1 MSSIRTQLI
10 IVLVALVSLLL
21 IQGMLARQNQQVLN
35 DGLEVTRQAVNDV
48 SLVKELERDILDLQ
62 RNVLIFKET
71 ASQSAVNRFER
82 LMLSIENKLQQLS
95 ESAGSLAGGLSD
107 ENVLERMRSHLEDY
121 QENFIEVIDAR
132 ARRDDLVRSGSLTDI
147 LELRQTLKSLAA
159 TASAPTSYIN
169 ELSLKLDA
177 AESASLQYL
186 ISPSLKQITAFNSAM
201 QSMQVQ
207 LDEGAPFPVEAMIA
221 QIENAKARFFKLTQ
235 ITQGNL
241 FLVNVVMAGSA
252 NEFLYLSGELAQQ
265 VAAYSDQIRKQT
277 QQQADAARLNGEL
290 YSLVAILLALAAA
303 IFAIVRILGPIRS
316 ITEVF
321 NRLSEG
327 ENLKTIPGIN
337 RNDEIGELAKAAYVF
352 SDKNRETGQLLEAA
366 RESNIQM
373 EALNKELVESKLRAE
388 QATASKSIFLA
399 NMSHEIRTPMNGII
413 GLIELAQQQPMSSMM
428 RSYLD
433 KAAYSSQIL
442 MTVINDIL
450 DFSKIEAGKLEIEE
464 VSFSLHSLFDNLI
477 GVIALRA
484 QEKNLSVKLYVEP
497 TLPPQVIG
505 DPLRLAQVLMNLGTN
520 AVKFT
525 EQGEINILFR
535 GQRND
540 TGNQLNLTIEVQDSG
555 IGMSDKQLARIFQ
568 PFTQADGSTN
578 RRYGGTGLG
587 LTIVKQLTEL
597 MKGRLEVESTPGKG
611 SLFRVLI
618 PLRIFQTQPG
628 ILEGIPTVP
637 AGTQYFSDMPLL
649 SRSYLKLIGIREPG
663 LPLATLQ
670 QLSDPA
676 PCVLIDI
683 NHPGDLKSNVDT
695 LFSLQAQDV
704 RVGLILATQVGAIQE
719 KLLSGW
725 KGSVLVHP
733 FSPIQFERFI
743 KELNKIES
751 EVVVYDNQTEHLELE
766 GHILLVEDNNINQ
779 VVTGELLSSLGLTY
793 DIAEDGLQA
802 IRKVMNSP
810 VYDLILMDVQMPVK
824 DGYEA
829 TRELREKGFTEL
841 PIIGLSANAMKEDQQ
856 QAHKAGM
863 NDYLTKPVKREALSK
878 VLKLHLS
885 A

>member
-35 DGLEVTRQAVNDV
+35 DGLELTRQAINDV
-48 SLVKELERDILDLQ
+48 SLVKELERDVLDLQ

-71 ASQSAVNRFER
+71 ASLSAVNRFER
-82 LMLSIENKLQQLS
+82 LMQSIEDKLQQLS
-95 ESAGSLAGGLSD
+95 ESPGTSTGNTSDDDVLS
-107 ENVLERMRSHLEDY
+107 RMRSHLENY
-121 QENFIEVIDAR
+121 RENFIDVIEAR
-132 ARRDDLVRSGSLTDI
+132 TKRDNLVRSGSLTDI
-147 LELRQTLKSLAA
+147 LELRKLLQSLATSESVPA
-159 TASAPTSYIN
+159 SYIN

-186 ISPSLKQITAFNSAM
+186 ISPSLKHITAFNSAM
-201 QSMQVQ
+201 QLMQTQ
-207 LDEGAPFPVEAMIA
+207 LEAGAPFPVETMIS
-221 QIENAKARFFKLTQ
+221 QIENAKARFFNLTQ

-241 FLVNVVMAGSA
+241 YLVNVVMAGSA
-252 NEFLYLSGELAQQ
+252 NEFLYLSGELAEQ
-265 VAAYSDQIRKQT
+265 VASYSDQIRMQT
-277 QQQADAARLNGEL
+277 QQQADAAQSNGEL
-290 YSLVAILLALAAA
+290 FSLIAILLALAAA
-303 IFAIVRILGPIRS
+303 IFAIVRILGPVRS

-352 SDKNRETGQLLEAA
+352 SDKNRETEQLLEAA

-413 GLIELAQQQPMSSMM
+413 GLIELAQQQPMSSTM

-477 GVIALRA
+477 AVIALRA
-484 QEKNLSVKLYVEP
+484 QEKNLSVKLNVEP
-497 TLPPQVIG
+497 SLPPQVIG

-525 EQGEINILFR
+525 EQGEINIVFR

-540 TGNQLNLTIEVQDSG
+540 AANRINLVIEIQDSG
-555 IGMSDKQLARIFQ
+555 IGMSDQQLVRIFQ

-611 SLFRVLI
+611 SLFRVMI
-618 PLRIFQTQPG
+618 PLRVFQNQTG
-628 ILEGIPTVP
+628 VLEGIPSIP
-637 AGTQYFSDMPLL
+637 EGTQYFSDMPLL
-649 SRSYLKLIGIREPG
+649 SRSYLKLIGIRESG
-663 LPLATLQ
+663 LPLDTLGQ
-670 QLSDPA
+670 ISDHP
-676 PCVLIDI
+676 PCVLVDI
-683 NHPGDLKSNVDT
+683 NQPADLKSNIDT
-695 LFSLQAQDV
+695 LHTLQTQNV
-704 RVGLILATQVGAIQE
+704 RVGLVMATQVGAIHE
-719 KLLSGW
+719 KLLKGW
-725 KGSVLVHP
+725 RGSVLVHP

-751 EVVVYDNQTEHLELE
+751 EPVVYDSQTEHIELE

-802 IRKVMNSP
+802 VRKVMNSP

-829 TRELREKGFTEL
+829 TRELRDKGFSEI
-841 PIIGLSANAMKEDQQ
+841 PILGLSANAMKEDQH
-856 QAHKAGM
+856 QAKEAGM
-863 NDYLTKPVKREALSK
+863 NDYLTKPIKREALSK
-878 VLKLHLS
+878 ALKQYLNS
-885 A
+885 

>member
-35 DGLEVTRQAVNDV
+35 DGLELTRQAINDV
-48 SLVKELERDILDLQ
+48 SLVKELERDVLDLQ

-71 ASQSAVNRFER
+71 ASLSAVNRFER
-82 LMLSIENKLQQLS
+82 LMQSIEDKLQQLS
-95 ESAGSLAGGLSD
+95 ESPGTSTGNTSDDDVLS
-107 ENVLERMRSHLEDY
+107 RMRSHLENY
-121 QENFIEVIDAR
+121 RENFIDVIEAR
-132 ARRDDLVRSGSLTDI
+132 TKRDNLVRSGSLTDI
-147 LELRQTLKSLAA
+147 LELRKLLQSLA
-159 TASAPTSYIN
+159 TSESVPTSYIN

-186 ISPSLKQITAFNSAM
+186 ISPSLKHITAFNSAM
-201 QSMQVQ
+201 QLMQTQ
-207 LDEGAPFPVEAMIA
+207 LEAGAPFPVETMIS
-221 QIENAKARFFKLTQ
+221 QIENAKARFFNLTQ

-241 FLVNVVMAGSA
+241 YLVNVVMAGSA
-252 NEFLYLSGELAQQ
+252 NEFLYLSGELAEQ
-265 VAAYSDQIRKQT
+265 VTSYSDQIRMQT
-277 QQQADAARLNGEL
+277 QQQADAAQSNGEL
-290 YSLVAILLALAAA
+290 FSLIAILLALAAA
-303 IFAIVRILGPIRS
+303 IFAIVRILGPVRS

-352 SDKNRETGQLLEAA
+352 SDKNRETEQLLEAA

-413 GLIELAQQQPMSSMM
+413 GLIELAQQQPMSSTM

-477 GVIALRA
+477 AVIALRA
-484 QEKNLSVKLYVEP
+484 QEKNLSVKLNVEP
-497 TLPPQVIG
+497 SLPPQVIG

-525 EQGEINILFR
+525 EQGEINIVFR

-540 TGNQLNLTIEVQDSG
+540 AANRINLVIEIQDSG
-555 IGMSDKQLARIFQ
+555 IGMSDQQLVRIFQ

-611 SLFRVLI
+611 SLFRVMI
-618 PLRIFQTQPG
+618 PLRVFQNQTG
-628 ILEGIPTVP
+628 VLEGIPSIP
-637 AGTQYFSDMPLL
+637 EGTQYFSDMPLL
-649 SRSYLKLIGIREPG
+649 SRSYLKLIGIRESG
-663 LPLATLQ
+663 LPLDTLGQ
-670 QLSDPA
+670 ISDHP
-676 PCVLIDI
+676 PCVLVDI
-683 NHPGDLKSNVDT
+683 NQPADLKSNIDT
-695 LFSLQAQDV
+695 LHTLQTQNV
-704 RVGLILATQVGAIQE
+704 RVGLVMATQVGAIQE
-719 KLLSGW
+719 KLLKGW
-725 KGSVLVHP
+725 RGSVLVHP

-751 EVVVYDNQTEHLELE
+751 EPVVYDSQTEHIELE

-802 IRKVMNSP
+802 VRKVMNSP

-829 TRELREKGFTEL
+829 TRELRDKGFSEI
-841 PIIGLSANAMKEDQQ
+841 PILGLSANAMKEDRSL
-856 QAHKAGM
+856 AKEAGM
-863 NDYLTKPVKREALSK
+863 NDYLTKPIKRQALLHK
-878 VLKLHLS
+878 LKEYLCQ
-885 A
+885 

>member
-35 DGLEVTRQAVNDV
+35 DGLELTRQAINDV
-48 SLVKELERDILDLQ
+48 SLVKELERDVLDLQ

-71 ASQSAVNRFER
+71 ASLSAVNRFER
-82 LMLSIENKLQQLS
+82 LMQSIEDKLQQLS
-95 ESAGSLAGGLSD
+95 ESPGTSTGNTSDDDVLS
-107 ENVLERMRSHLEDY
+107 RMRSHLENY
-121 QENFIEVIDAR
+121 RENFIDVIEAR
-132 ARRDDLVRSGSLTDI
+132 TKRDNLVRSGSLTDI
-147 LELRQTLKSLAA
+147 LELRKLLQSLA
-159 TASAPTSYIN
+159 TSESVPTSYIN

-186 ISPSLKQITAFNSAM
+186 ISPSLKHITAFNSAM
-201 QSMQVQ
+201 QLMQTQ
-207 LDEGAPFPVEAMIA
+207 LEAGAPFPVETMIS
-221 QIENAKARFFKLTQ
+221 QIENAKARFFNLTQ

-241 FLVNVVMAGSA
+241 YLVNVVMAGSA
-252 NEFLYLSGELAQQ
+252 NEFLYLSGELAEQ
-265 VAAYSDQIRKQT
+265 VTSYSDQIRMQT
-277 QQQADAARLNGEL
+277 QQQADAAQSNGEL
-290 YSLVAILLALAAA
+290 FSLIAILLALAAA
-303 IFAIVRILGPIRS
+303 IFAIVRILGPVRS

-352 SDKNRETGQLLEAA
+352 SDKNRETEQLLEAA

-413 GLIELAQQQPMSSMM
+413 GLIELAQQQPMSSTM

-477 GVIALRA
+477 AVIALRA
-484 QEKNLSVKLYVEP
+484 QEKNLSVKLNVEP
-497 TLPPQVIG
+497 SLPPQVIG

-525 EQGEINILFR
+525 EQGEINIVFR

-540 TGNQLNLTIEVQDSG
+540 AANRINLVIEIQDSG
-555 IGMSDKQLARIFQ
+555 IGMSDQQLVRIFQ

-611 SLFRVLI
+611 SLFRVMI
-618 PLRIFQTQPG
+618 PLRVFQNQTG
-628 ILEGIPTVP
+628 VLEGIPSIP
-637 AGTQYFSDMPLL
+637 EGTQYFSDMPLL
-649 SRSYLKLIGIREPG
+649 SRSYLKLIGIRESG
-663 LPLATLQ
+663 LPLDTLGQ
-670 QLSDPA
+670 ISDHP
-676 PCVLIDI
+676 PCVLVDI
-683 NHPGDLKSNVDT
+683 NQPADLKSNIDT
-695 LFSLQAQDV
+695 LHTLQTQNV
-704 RVGLILATQVGAIQE
+704 RVGLVMATQVGAIHE
-719 KLLSGW
+719 KLLKGW
-725 KGSVLVHP
+725 RGSVLVHP

-751 EVVVYDNQTEHLELE
+751 EPVVYDSQTEHIELE

-802 IRKVMNSP
+802 VRKVMNSP

-829 TRELREKGFTEL
+829 TRELRDKGFSEI
-841 PIIGLSANAMKEDQQ
+841 PILGLSANAMKEDRSL
-856 QAHKAGM
+856 AKEAGM
-863 NDYLTKPVKREALSK
+863 NDYLTKPIKRQALLHK
-878 VLKLHLS
+878 LKEYLCQ
-885 A
+885 

>member
-10 IVLVALVSLLL
+10 IVLVALVALLL

-35 DGLEVTRQAVNDV
+35 DGLEVTRQAINDV
-48 SLVKELERDILDLQ
+48 SLVKELERDVLDLQ

-71 ASQSAVNRFER
+71 ASQSAVSRFDR
-82 LMLSIENKLQQLS
+82 LMLSIESKLEQLRAS
-95 ESAGSLAGGLSD
+95 SGSAIETSA
-107 ENVLERMRSHLEDY
+107 ENDVLTRMRSHLEGY
-121 QENFIEVIDAR
+121 QENFRQVIDAR
-132 ARRDDLVRSGSLTDI
+132 ARRDALVRSGSLTDI
-147 LELRQTLKSLAA
+147 LELRQTLKSLASSEN
-159 TASAPTSYIN
+159 ASTSYIN
-169 ELSLKLDA
+169 ELNLKLDS

-186 ISPSLKQITAFNSAM
+186 ISPSLEQIKAFNSAM
-201 QSMQVQ
+201 QQMQQQ
-207 LDEGAPFPVEAMIA
+207 LEDGAFFPISEITS
-221 QIENAKARFFKLTQ
+221 QIETAKDRFFQLTQ

-252 NEFLYLSGELAQQ
+252 NEFLYLSGELADQ
-265 VAAYSDQIRKQT
+265 VAAYSDEVRLKT
-277 QQQADAARLNGEL
+277 QRQADDARANGEL
-290 YSLVAILLALAAA
+290 FSLIAILLALAAA
-303 IFAIVRILGPIRS
+303 IFTIARILGPIRS

-327 ENLKTIPGIN
+327 ENLKTIPGVN

-352 SDKNRETGQLLEAA
+352 SDKNRETEQLLDAA
-366 RESNIQM
+366 RESNLQM
-373 EALNKELVESKLRAE
+373 EELNKELVESKLRAE

-413 GLIELAQQQPMSSMM
+413 GLIELAQQQPMSAMM

-477 GVIALRA
+477 AVIALRA
-484 QEKNLSVKLYVEP
+484 QEKNLSVKLNVESS
-497 TLPPQVIG
+497 LPPQVIG
-505 DPLRLAQVLMNLGTN
+505 DPLRIAQVLMNLGTN

-525 EQGEINILFR
+525 EQGEITIVFR
-535 GQRND
+535 GKLND
-540 TGNQLNLTIEVQDSG
+540 KGNQLNLIIEVQDSG
-555 IGMSDKQLARIFQ
+555 IGMSDQQLSRIFQ

-618 PLRIFQTQPG
+618 PLRAFQNQTG
-628 ILEGIPTVP
+628 ILDELPQLPV
-637 AGTQYFSDMPLL
+637 GTQYFSDMPLL
-649 SRSYLKLIGIREPG
+649 SRSYRKLTGVREQS
-663 LPLATLQ
+663 LPLDALG
-670 QLSDPA
+670 QLTGTP

-683 NHPGDLKSNVDT
+683 NQPGDLKDNVDT
-695 LFSLQAQDV
+695 LFSLQAQDI
-704 RVGLILATQVGAIQE
+704 RVGLILATQVGAIHE
-719 KLLSGW
+719 KVLVGW
-725 KGSVLVHP
+725 KGSVLIHP
-733 FSPIQFERFI
+733 FTPIQFERFI

-751 EVVVYDNQTEHLELE
+751 EAVIYDNQEVDLELE
-766 GHILLVEDNNINQ
+766 GHVLLVEDNNINQ

-802 IRKVMNSP
+802 VQKVINSP

-829 TRELREKGFTEL
+829 TRELRDKGFSEL
-841 PIIGLSANAMKEDQQ
+841 PIIGLSANAMKEDKLRAQE
-856 QAHKAGM
+856 AGM
-863 NDYLTKPVKREALSK
+863 NDYLTKPIKREALSRALDK
-878 VLKLHLS
+878 YLNE
-885 A
+885 

>member
-35 DGLEVTRQAVNDV
+35 DGLELTRQAINDV
-48 SLVKELERDILDLQ
+48 SLVKELERDVLDLQ

-71 ASQSAVNRFER
+71 ASLSAVNRFER
-82 LMLSIENKLQQLS
+82 LMQSIEDKLQQLS
-95 ESAGSLAGGLSD
+95 ESPGTSTGNTSDDDVLS
-107 ENVLERMRSHLEDY
+107 RMRSHLENY
-121 QENFIEVIDAR
+121 RENFIDVIEAR
-132 ARRDDLVRSGSLTDI
+132 TKRDNLVRSGSLTDI
-147 LELRQTLKSLAA
+147 LELRKLLQSLA
-159 TASAPTSYIN
+159 TSESVPTSFIN

-186 ISPSLKQITAFNSAM
+186 ISPSLKHITAFNSAM
-201 QSMQVQ
+201 QLMQTQ
-207 LDEGAPFPVEAMIA
+207 LEAGAPFPVETMIS
-221 QIENAKARFFKLTQ
+221 QIENAKARFFNLTQ

-241 FLVNVVMAGSA
+241 YLVNVVMAGSA
-252 NEFLYLSGELAQQ
+252 NEFLYLSGELAEQ
-265 VAAYSDQIRKQT
+265 VASYSDQIRMQT
-277 QQQADAARLNGEL
+277 QQQADAAQSNGEL
-290 YSLVAILLALAAA
+290 FSLIAILLALAAA
-303 IFAIVRILGPIRS
+303 IFAIVRILGPVRS

-352 SDKNRETGQLLEAA
+352 SDKNRETEQLLEAA

-413 GLIELAQQQPMSSMM
+413 GLIELAQQQPMSSTM

-477 GVIALRA
+477 AVIALRA
-484 QEKNLSVKLYVEP
+484 QEKNLSVKLNVEP
-497 TLPPQVIG
+497 SLPPQVIG

-525 EQGEINILFR
+525 EQGEINIVFR

-540 TGNQLNLTIEVQDSG
+540 AANRINLVIEIQDSG
-555 IGMSDKQLARIFQ
+555 IGMSDQQLVRIFQ

-611 SLFRVLI
+611 SLFRVMI
-618 PLRIFQTQPG
+618 PLRVFQNQTG
-628 ILEGIPTVP
+628 VLEGIPSIP
-637 AGTQYFSDMPLL
+637 EGTQYFSDMPLL
-649 SRSYLKLIGIREPG
+649 SRSYLKLIGIRESG
-663 LPLATLQ
+663 LPLDTLGQ
-670 QLSDPA
+670 ITDHP
-676 PCVLIDI
+676 PCVLVDI
-683 NHPGDLKSNVDT
+683 NQPADLKSNIDT
-695 LFSLQAQDV
+695 LHTLQTQNV
-704 RVGLILATQVGAIQE
+704 RVGLVMATQVGAIQE
-719 KLLSGW
+719 KLLKGW
-725 KGSVLVHP
+725 RGSVLVHP

-751 EVVVYDNQTEHLELE
+751 EPVVYDSQTEHIELE

-802 IRKVMNSP
+802 VRKVMNSP

-829 TRELREKGFTEL
+829 TRELRDKGFSEI
-841 PIIGLSANAMKEDQQ
+841 PILGLSANAMKEDRSL
-856 QAHKAGM
+856 AKEAGM
-863 NDYLTKPVKREALSK
+863 NDYLTKPIKRQALLHK
-878 VLKLHLS
+878 LKEYLCQ
-885 A
+885 

>member
-35 DGLEVTRQAVNDV
+35 DGLELTRQAINDV
-48 SLVKELERDILDLQ
+48 SLVKELERDVLDLQ

-71 ASQSAVNRFER
+71 ASLSAVNRFER
-82 LMLSIENKLQQLS
+82 LMQSIEDKLQQLS
-95 ESAGSLAGGLSD
+95 ESPGTSTGNTSDDDVLS
-107 ENVLERMRSHLEDY
+107 RMRSHLENY
-121 QENFIEVIDAR
+121 RENFIDVIEAR
-132 ARRDDLVRSGSLTDI
+132 TKRDNLVRSGSLTDI
-147 LELRQTLKSLAA
+147 LELRKLLQSLA
-159 TASAPTSYIN
+159 TSESVPTSFIN

-186 ISPSLKQITAFNSAM
+186 ISPSLKHITAFNSAM
-201 QSMQVQ
+201 QLMQTQ
-207 LDEGAPFPVEAMIA
+207 LEAGAPFPVETMIS
-221 QIENAKARFFKLTQ
+221 QIENAKARFFNLTQ

-241 FLVNVVMAGSA
+241 YLVNVVMAGSA
-252 NEFLYLSGELAQQ
+252 NEFLYLSGELAEQ
-265 VAAYSDQIRKQT
+265 VTSYSDQIRMQT
-277 QQQADAARLNGEL
+277 QQQADAAQSNGEL
-290 YSLVAILLALAAA
+290 FSLIAILLALAAA
-303 IFAIVRILGPIRS
+303 IFAIVRILGPVRS

-352 SDKNRETGQLLEAA
+352 SDKNRETEQLLEAA

-413 GLIELAQQQPMSSMM
+413 GLIELAQQQPMSSTM

-477 GVIALRA
+477 AVIALRA
-484 QEKNLSVKLYVEP
+484 QEKNLSVKLNVEP
-497 TLPPQVIG
+497 SLPPQVIG

-525 EQGEINILFR
+525 EQGEINIVFR

-540 TGNQLNLTIEVQDSG
+540 AANRINLVIEIQDSG
-555 IGMSDKQLARIFQ
+555 IGMSDQQLVRIFQ

-611 SLFRVLI
+611 SLFRVMI
-618 PLRIFQTQPG
+618 PLRVFQNQTG
-628 ILEGIPTVP
+628 VLEGIPSIP
-637 AGTQYFSDMPLL
+637 EGTQYFSDMPLL
-649 SRSYLKLIGIREPG
+649 SRSYLKLIGIRESG
-663 LPLATLQ
+663 LPLDTLGQ
-670 QLSDPA
+670 ISDHP
-676 PCVLIDI
+676 PCVLVDI
-683 NHPGDLKSNVDT
+683 NQPADLKSNIDT
-695 LFSLQAQDV
+695 LHTLQTQNV
-704 RVGLILATQVGAIQE
+704 RVGLVMATQVGAIHE
-719 KLLSGW
+719 KLLKGW
-725 KGSVLVHP
+725 RGSVLVHP

-751 EVVVYDNQTEHLELE
+751 EPVVYDSQTEHIELE

-802 IRKVMNSP
+802 VRKVMNSP

-829 TRELREKGFTEL
+829 TRELRDKGFSEI
-841 PIIGLSANAMKEDQQ
+841 PILGLSANAMKEDRSL
-856 QAHKAGM
+856 AKEAGM
-863 NDYLTKPVKREALSK
+863 NDYLTKPIKRQALLHK
-878 VLKLHLS
+878 LKEYLCQ
-885 A
+885 